1 VIRMKITENLP
12 IDDHGLLP
20 AEDKSLRDP
29 YREYFITKRKNY
41 LAVVR
46 DVPELWDCFLRLDEI
61 WARDLGDMR
70 VVTEKERPPLIA
82 MFRHSH
88 QQFRIAFELG
98 FSTAIT
104 EAFSIMR
111 GSIDTAMTAHKI
123 FREPSLFAVWVRK
136 NDGKAERK
144 AFEEAF
150 KSANLFPAQYGLE
163 ELRSFYRDYS
173 EWGTHPGIGAIALHT
188 KVTARAKGQDWSHTY
203 LETDGKRTVAFLF
216 RMLEAATLV
225 EGACFA
231 CFEERLKLDSEL
243 MGLRD
248 RLNECR
254 KHTEWVINNQIL
266 TA

>member
-1 VIRMKITENLP
+1 MYCFRLRIRISESHTANT
-12 IDDHGLLP
+12 
-20 AEDKSLRDP
+20 SLRSE
-29 YREYFITKRKNY
+29 RITLPLSETYPNY
-41 LAVVR
+41 GT
-46 DVPELWDCFLRLDEI
+46 CFLRLDEI
-61 WARDLGDMR
+61 WARDLDNMP

-123 FREPSLFAVWVRK
+123 CREPNLLTVWLEK
-136 NDGKAERK
+136 DDGKAERK
-144 AFEEAF
+144 AYKDAF
-150 KSANLFPAQYGLE
+150 KSANLFPAQYGLG

-173 EWGTHPGIGAIALHT
+173 EWGTHPGLGAIGLHT
-188 KVTARAKGQDWSHTY
+188 RVSPSATGQDWSHSY

-216 RMLEAATLV
+216 RMFEAATLV

-231 CFEERLKLDSEL
+231 CFQDRLKLDSEL
-243 MGLRD
+243 MGMRD
-248 RLNECR
+248 RLSKCR